1 MFQVFISYITPY
13 AGYHPERDSSR
24 DLAFVEQLAADSQ
37 ATGLEVWIDL
47 SGWMQRF
54 SQWIDRLK
62 Y

>member
-1 MFQVFISYITPY
+1 MSQVFISY
-13 AGYHPERDSSR
+13 SSR